1 MIFLEISI
9 QLSNQNTDKYRF
21 LKLKSSANLISTLE
35 VLCTLMAPYL
45 YSHDAAGVTYPR
57 ALVEIL
63 ALGPRGVRFV
73 PAVANAPVKRN
84 A

>member
-1 MIFLEISI
+1 MTFRNIYPVFLSEHGQI
-9 QLSNQNTDKYRF
+9 QVSE
-21 LKLKSSANLISTLE
+21 LKSSVNLIYALE
-35 VLCTLMAPYL
+35 VLCMASYL
-45 YSHDAAGVTYPR
+45 YSHSAAGITYPR

-73 PAVANAPVKRN
+73 PAVANASKKMN

>member
-1 MIFLEISI
+1 MIFLSE
-9 QLSNQNTDKYRF
+9 QGEKQVF
-21 LKLKSSANLISTLE
+21 ELKPSVNLISTLE

-45 YSHDAAGVTYPR
+45 YSHSAAGITYPR

-63 ALGPRGVRFV
+63 ALGPCGVRFV